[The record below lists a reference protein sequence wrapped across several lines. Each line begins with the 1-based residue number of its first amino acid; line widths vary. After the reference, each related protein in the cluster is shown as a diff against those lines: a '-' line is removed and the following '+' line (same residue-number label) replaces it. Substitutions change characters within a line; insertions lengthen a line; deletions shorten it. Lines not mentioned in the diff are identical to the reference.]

1 MMSRNRDEY
10 GAIWGRCPLPGAEE
24 ELDGLGLA
32 PTDDLYS
39 DVYDEDGNEVLCD
52 ICGSE
57 VKWREEDGAYVCL
70 GCGQVFTRA
79 DFFNFIG
86 AEPPGKECY
95 TCDCLYPGCMTCPY
109 GYGEL

>member
-39 DVYDEDGNEVLCD
+39 DVYDEDG
-52 ICGSE
+52 
-57 VKWREEDGAYVCL
+57 KWREEDGAYVCS

>member
-1 MMSRNRDEY
+1 MSRNRDEY
-10 GAIWGRCPLPGAEE
+10 GAIWGRGPLPRAGE

-57 VKWREEDGAYVCL
+57 IKWREQDGVYMCPS
-70 GCGQVFTRA
+70 CGQTFTRA

-86 AEPPGKECY
+86 AEPPGKEC
-95 TCDCLYPGCMTCPY
+95 
-109 GYGEL
+109 

>member
-57 VKWREEDGAYVCL
+57 VKWREEDGA
-70 GCGQVFTRA
+70 
-79 DFFNFIG
+79 
-86 AEPPGKECY
+86 
-95 TCDCLYPGCMTCPY
+95 
-109 GYGEL
+109 